1 MRPRREADDASLFI
15 DSPPLPSCNAEY
27 SSPSKAEIFQRAGLH
42 NGALSLIEQVNAGDQ
57 VNPMAITPDGKV
69 LFAALRVKPFQVLGY
84 RIDPKSGHLTPLS
97 KAPLAESLFL

>member
-15 DSPPLPSCNAEY
+15 DSPPLPPCNAEY

-42 NGALSLIEQVNAGDQ
+42 NGALSLIERSTPVIRST
-57 VNPMAITPDGKV
+57 PWPSPPDGKV

>member
-1 MRPRREADDASLFI
+1 MYRLRCSKCLRPYPALVAHDIRM
-15 DSPPLPSCNAEY
+15 
-27 SSPSKAEIFQRAGLH
+27 H

-84 RIDPKSGHLTPLS
+84 SIDPKSGHLTPLS
-97 KAPLAESLFL
+97 KSPLAKKLQQCSID